1 MTSRLPVPPNSP
13 VQSSS
18 HVRLYM
24 SRMSAWRISRM
35 RGRWTLTA
43 TRSPLRSV
51 ARWTWPIDA
60 EANAVAS
67 NEANTTSG
75 SAPSSWRTMPRT
87 SS

>member
-1 MTSRLPVPPNSP
+1 
-13 VQSSS
+13 
-18 HVRLYM
+18 
-24 SRMSAWRISRM
+24 M

-51 ARWTWPIDA
+51 ARWTCPIDA
-60 EANAVAS
+60 EANEAAS

-75 SAPSSWRTMPRT
+75 SAPSSWRMIART